1 MRGSSIVLVRWT
13 GAGAAGWRVRL
24 RAVSTAEVAMRAG
37 LEMNLMSLMG
47 LMRVTSRVGDGSKAL
62 DERDL
67 DVEDL
72 TRPSRP
78 SPNIF

>member
-1 MRGSSIVLVRWT
+1 MRGSSIVLVRWA

-24 RAVSTAEVAMRAG
+24 RAVSVAEVAMRAG
-37 LEMNLMSLMG
+37 LETCLMS
-47 LMRVTSRVGDGSKAL
+47 LMRVTSGVGDGPKAL